1 MVGSN
6 PTTLGKSMGKQH
18 LDNLVL
24 RTNENEISRTHR
36 EMLIQIRKSIV
47 RRVESPRRKEEV
59 EETTKRSK
67 HDDKVRS

>member
-6 PTTLGKSMGKQH
+6 PTTQGKSMGKQH